1 MAYVALAKHAPPS
14 SIIFNRQMDDDRP
27 DCAIHI
33 RLAMAETSDQDGQT
47 MSSPGGK
54 PVVLITGA
62 AGSIGRALCDALTDR
77 YDVVG
82 LDIECDGTDF
92 PCLEMDITNPASVE
106 LALTKVAEQF
116 GTSFAAVI
124 HLAAYFDFTGKD
136 HPMYQAVN
144 VDGTRHLVRAL
155 QHYTVERFIY
165 SGTMLVHEPVKP
177 GELIT
182 EEQPI
187 APKWAY
193 PQSKAAAEEVIRNEA
208 GDMPYTLLHL
218 AGLYDDKTAVPTLSN
233 QIARIYERELKSHVY
248 AGDFSAGQSML
259 HREDMI
265 NAMQRVVDRRQELP
279 EQTTIL
285 IGEPEGVSY
294 ERLQERIGNLIHGE
308 KEWRTISLPQPLAK
322 LGSAVEVASEPVVPD
337 AIDDGEKPFIR
348 PFMIDMAEDHY
359 ALDIARARD
368 LLGWEPKH
376 NLHDD
381 LESLIATLKDDAH
394 GWYQANG
401 ITPPPWLRHAEEH
414 GDDGETVRS
423 NHERLYRHQHQQ
435 NLWAHFLNMG
445 VGSWLITA
453 PLLMGYE
460 TTAMT
465 VSDIVSGI
473 ALIIFSFISLSWRMG
488 WARWASAIIG
498 CWLLMAPLVFWA
510 PSALAYHSG
519 TLCGMLAIGLA
530 VLTRPAPGVSAVAS
544 QTGPTIPPGWDF
556 SPSDWLQR
564 LPIILLAFIGLH
576 VSRYLAAYQ
585 LGYID
590 TVWEPFFTGP
600 ASPEKNGTEEIITSS
615 VSEAWPVP
623 DAGLG
628 AVTYMLEI
636 LIGFIGSRQRWR
648 TMPWLVLIF
657 GIMIVPL
664 GAVSI
669 TFIII
674 QPIILDTWCTL
685 CLIAASAMLLQIP
698 YSLDELVATTQFLIR
713 RKTQGHSLLRTLFVG
728 DTDDGRDELPP
739 ENEFTAT
746 PLAIIKDTWTG
757 GISLP
762 WTLALTMLVGIWL
775 MFTRLTLDSSG
786 DMANAEHLI
795 GAMVLTVAVTAMA
808 DVARPVRFLNI
819 LFAAGLLIVP
829 FVYGITGLH
838 LVATIVAGIA
848 IILLSLPKG
857 RITGSYG
864 SYSRFIV

>member
-1 MAYVALAKHAPPS
+1 
-14 SIIFNRQMDDDRP
+14 
-27 DCAIHI
+27 
-33 RLAMAETSDQDGQT
+33 MAETSDQDGQT

-381 LESLIATLKDDAH
+381 LESLIAACRKWIDFTDRRAAMIVARDGHAKWGRASKAALKSGIFVRSGMPIPDDALAAI
-394 GWYQANG
+394 GA
-401 ITPPPWLRHAEEH
+401 AER
-414 GDDGETVRS
+414 G
-423 NHERLYRHQHQQ
+423 
-435 NLWAHFLNMG
+435 F
-445 VGSWLITA
+445 
-453 PLLMGYE
+453 
-460 TTAMT
+460 
-465 VSDIVSGI
+465 VSD
-473 ALIIFSFISLSWRMG
+473 
-488 WARWASAIIG
+488 
-498 CWLLMAPLVFWA
+498 
-510 PSALAYHSG
+510 
-519 TLCGMLAIGLA
+519 
-530 VLTRPAPGVSAVAS
+530 RP
-544 QTGPTIPPGWDF
+544 
-556 SPSDWLQR
+556 
-564 LPIILLAFIGLH
+564 
-576 VSRYLAAYQ
+576 
-585 LGYID
+585 
-590 TVWEPFFTGP
+590 
-600 ASPEKNGTEEIITSS
+600 
-615 VSEAWPVP
+615 
-623 DAGLG
+623 
-628 AVTYMLEI
+628 
-636 LIGFIGSRQRWR
+636 
-648 TMPWLVLIF
+648 
-657 GIMIVPL
+657 
-664 GAVSI
+664 
-669 TFIII
+669 
-674 QPIILDTWCTL
+674 
-685 CLIAASAMLLQIP
+685 
-698 YSLDELVATTQFLIR
+698 
-713 RKTQGHSLLRTLFVG
+713 
-728 DTDDGRDELPP
+728 
-739 ENEFTAT
+739 
-746 PLAIIKDTWTG
+746 
-757 GISLP
+757 
-762 WTLALTMLVGIWL
+762 
-775 MFTRLTLDSSG
+775 
-786 DMANAEHLI
+786 
-795 GAMVLTVAVTAMA
+795 
-808 DVARPVRFLNI
+808 VARPNGVWNFSRGSEPVRELAMVSEFLDMSLTI
-819 LFAAGLLIVP
+819 LQFDDAFDVCEIEEDTPWDAYDQ
-829 FVYGITGLH
+829 FTRDD
-838 LVATIVAGIA
+838 
-848 IILLSLPKG
+848 SM
-857 RITGSYG
+857 
-864 SYSRFIV
+864 